1 MNQENQ
7 QPEELFMSFQEKDA
21 IFRYKRSQH
30 MDVDKFVELYFR
42 YKNRPTPEELSESY
56 IADFKKGILVNR
68 NSGKEIINIHNGY
81 KRATFKGKCHYVH
94 VLLYTMYHKR
104 WPKINM
110 LVDHRDTNSL
120 NNSISNLYEV
130 TIKQNNNNTKKKE
143 NHKYGIS
150 IKTLKDGSKKYV
162 VKRSRKYLGTFK
174 THEEAMLV
182 SLAYDKQL
190 EEEGI
195 KPVPSQIQ

>member
-7 QPEELFMSFQEKDA
+7 QLEELYMTFQEKDA

-30 MDVDKFVELYFR
+30 MDIDEFVKLYFE

-56 IADFKKGILVNR
+56 IADFEKGTLTNR
-68 NSGKEIINIHNGY
+68 ISGKEITHICHGY
-81 KRATFKGKCHYVH
+81 KRATFKEKTHYVH

-110 LVDHRDTNSL
+110 LVDHRDRNSL
-120 NNSISNLYEV
+120 NNSISNLFEV
-130 TIKQNNNNTKKKE
+130 TVKQNNNNIKRK
-143 NHKYGIS
+143 NYNYGIL
-150 IKTLKDGSKKYV
+150 IKTFKDGSKKYV

-174 THEEAMLV
+174 TYEEAMAR

-190 EEEGI
+190 EDLGI
-195 KPVPSQIQ
+195 KPVSSQTQ

>member
-7 QPEELFMSFQEKDA
+7 QPEELSMSFQEKDA

-30 MDVDKFVELYFR
+30 MDVDEFIKLYFE

-56 IADFKKGILVNR
+56 IADFEKGTLTNR
-68 NSGKEIINIHNGY
+68 ISGKEITHICHGY
-81 KRATFKGKCHYVH
+81 KRATFKGKLYSVH
-94 VLLYTMYHKR
+94 ALIYTMYHKR

-110 LVDHRDTNSL
+110 LVDHRDNNPL

-130 TIKQNNNNTKKKE
+130 TIKQNNNNIKRK
-143 NHKYGIS
+143 NYNYGIW
-150 IKTLKDGSKKYV
+150 IKTFKDGSKKYAV
-162 VKRSRKYLGTFK
+162 RRCGKNLGTFK

-195 KPVPSQIQ
+195 KPKAT

>member
-7 QPEELFMSFQEKDA
+7 QLEELYMTFQEKDA

-30 MDVDKFVELYFR
+30 MDIDEFVKLYFR
-42 YKNRPTPEELSESY
+42 YKNRPTPEELFEY
-56 IADFKKGILVNR
+56 YNVDFKKGILTNKK
-68 NSGKEIINIHNGY
+68 SGKETSSIVGGYIVTVHKKIIY
-81 KRATFKGKCHYVH
+81 PVH

-110 LVDHRDTNSL
+110 LVDHRDTNYF

-130 TIKQNNNNTKKKE
+130 TIKQNCNNKKKKE
-143 NHKYGIS
+143 NHKHGI
-150 IKTLKDGSKKYV
+150 KTTTLKDGSKKYIV
-162 VKRSRKYLGTFK
+162 ERCCEYLGSFK
-174 THEEAMLV
+174 THEEAMAR

-190 EEEGI
+190 EEQGI
-195 KPVPSQIQ
+195 KPKG

>member
-30 MDVDKFVELYFR
+30 MDIDEFVKLYFR

-56 IADFKKGILVNR
+56 IADFEKGILVNR
-68 NSGKEIINIHNGY
+68 KSGKEITKMYDGY
-81 KRATFKGKCHYVH
+81 KKVMFKRKCYFVH
-94 VLLYTMYHKR
+94 ILLYTMYHKR

-110 LVDHRDTNSL
+110 LVDHRDTNAS

-130 TIKQNNNNTKKKE
+130 TIKQNNNNKKKRE

-150 IKTLKDGSKKYV
+150 IKTLKDGSKRYV
-162 VKRSRKYLGTFK
+162 VKRCGKRLGTFK

-182 SLAYDKQL
+182 SLVYDKQL

-195 KPVPSQIQ
+195 KPKAA